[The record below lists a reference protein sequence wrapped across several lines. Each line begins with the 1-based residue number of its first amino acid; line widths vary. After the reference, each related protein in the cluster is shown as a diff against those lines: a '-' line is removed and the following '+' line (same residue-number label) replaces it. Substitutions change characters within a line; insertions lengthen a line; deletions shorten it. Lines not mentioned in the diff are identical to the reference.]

1 MGSCQKE
8 NWWKSCFNEMG
19 YIIPLWYSESTGYF
33 SYSCLVLPLLWDQ
46 VLLIQPLHNPHS
58 VGTCIC
64 IVGAGGIDEIV
75 NAPTS
80 IDLPWDE
87 LIISS
92 HYNSHR
98 RTITIRP
105 VHPPTTRVVRQYRLP
120 RSYSNW
126 CFKWCFCCFLGPFF
140 HSVQLLI
147 WYLFIFIEVHFTLR
161 RSIFLVTKYPFL
173 SLHSWLWICVMLSSQ
188 SPF

>member
-1 MGSCQKE
+1 MECGGFNLFVLVDHLIGIIMEVDPK

-19 YIIPLWYSESTGYF
+19 NIISLWYIESTGSL
-33 SYSCLVLPLLWDQ
+33 SYSCLFPPLLWDQ
-46 VLLIQPLHNPHS
+46 PLHVPHS
-58 VGTCIC
+58 VSVDFD

-105 VHPPTTRVVRQYRLP
+105 VHPPTTRVVRQYLIH

-126 CFKWCFCCFLGPFF
+126 CLQGSFLFF
-140 HSVQLLI
+140 
-147 WYLFIFIEVHFTLR
+147 
-161 RSIFLVTKYPFL
+161 
-173 SLHSWLWICVMLSSQ
+173 
-188 SPF
+188 

>member
-1 MGSCQKE
+1 MECGFNLFVLVDHLIGIIIEVDPNMGSCQKE
-8 NWWKSCFNEMG
+8 NWCKSCFNEMG
-19 YIIPLWYSESTGYF
+19 YIISLWYIESTGSL
-33 SYSCLVLPLLWDQ
+33 SYSCLFPPLLWDQ
-46 VLLIQPLHNPHS
+46 PLHVPHS
-58 VGTCIC
+58 VSVDFD

-120 RSYSNW
+120 RSYIAIQIDVLMPVFCLFNLSNFW
-126 CFKWCFCCFLGPFF
+126 
-140 HSVQLLI
+140 
-147 WYLFIFIEVHFTLR
+147 HFT
-161 RSIFLVTKYPFL
+161 
-173 SLHSWLWICVMLSSQ
+173 
-188 SPF
+188 